1 MKCTQKTDL
10 VNDVDQKADPGA
22 INAESEAKDPEVLQ
36 DDVVS
41 DSDQEAGPGAVIE
54 EITLIDPRA
63 GNTVDQKADPGAV
76 NAESEAKDPEV
87 LKDDVVSE
95 IDQEAGPGAVI
106 KEIKMGH
113 PSVRIKDGNNL
124 PKTNLTQRTLQRPIQ
139 ARGPAGQ
146 QPFLSE
152 GICKTIVV
160 THLQTLLV
168 IITCQNN
175 MELVLQMS
183 DA

>member
-22 INAESEAKDPEVLQ
+22 INAESEAKDPEVLK
-36 DDVVS
+36 DGMVNDI
-41 DSDQEAGPGAVIE
+41 DQEAGPGAV
-54 EITLIDPRA
+54 
-63 GNTVDQKADPGAV
+63 TVDQKVDPGAV
-76 NAESEAKDPEV
+76 NAENEAKDPEV
-87 LKDDVVSE
+87 LKDDVVIE

-113 PSVRIKDGNNL
+113 SSVRIKGGNNE

-139 ARGPAGQ
+139 ARGAAGQ
-146 QPFLSE
+146 Q
-152 GICKTIVV
+152 GICQTIV

-175 MELVLQMS
+175 MELVLAIS

>member
-1 MKCTQKTDL
+1 
-10 VNDVDQKADPGA
+10 
-22 INAESEAKDPEVLQ
+22 
-36 DDVVS
+36 
-41 DSDQEAGPGAVIE
+41 
-54 EITLIDPRA
+54 
-63 GNTVDQKADPGAV
+63 
-76 NAESEAKDPEV
+76 
-87 LKDDVVSE
+87 VSE

-113 PSVRIKDGNNL
+113 PSVRIKDGTNV

-152 GICKTIVV
+152 GICQTIV

-175 MELVLQMS
+175 MELVLALS